1 MAKTMIYNIFFIHI
15 YRLSQEKI
23 LFVPKDYQVAMEY
36 TKEDQIEIDITS
48 LIRNLKQSQLE
59 EKYVL
64 HQVRKMNLILN
75 KIVET
80 NLSSLGH
87 MDMYIP
93 QKQLL
98 EVIKNNI
105 P

>member
-48 LIRNLKQSQLE
+48 LIRNL
-59 EKYVL
+59 
-64 HQVRKMNLILN
+64 
-75 KIVET
+75 
-80 NLSSLGH
+80 SSLGH